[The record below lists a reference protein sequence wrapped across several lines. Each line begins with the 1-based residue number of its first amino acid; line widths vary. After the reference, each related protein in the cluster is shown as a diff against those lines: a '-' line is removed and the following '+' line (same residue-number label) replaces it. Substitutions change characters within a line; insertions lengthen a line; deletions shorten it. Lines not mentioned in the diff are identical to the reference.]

1 MTREQRA
8 VRQQGES
15 DMAGSRWYWRT
26 TPLSTGNALLQA
38 VDIEVSLH
46 EDFSSVIQSRRAG
59 LAPWEANSE
68 KDSRWFHVTGNVGGN
83 CHFASLAL
91 MAQQVTN
98 GVTRVNSAVAG
109 HDQKLNLMQQTMS
122 FLTHDLTQM
131 MPRPVRGDQGQREPA
146 LLAGA
151 GVLASESEGMRFVRG
166 GVVNR

>member
-1 MTREQRA
+1 MKRGFTLLEVMLALAIFALAATAVLQIASGALSNQHVLEEKTVAGWVAENQTALLYLMTRGQRA

-46 EDFSSVIQSRRAG
+46 EDFRRSFSHDAPG

-83 CHFASLAL
+83 CHFC
-91 MAQQVTN
+91 
-98 GVTRVNSAVAG
+98 
-109 HDQKLNLMQQTMS
+109 
-122 FLTHDLTQM
+122 
-131 MPRPVRGDQGQREPA
+131 
-146 LLAGA
+146 LAGTDGAA
-151 GVLASESEGMRFVRG
+151 GD
-166 GVVNR
+166 